1 MRRMGNLS
9 RNMKNNCKKTVAAC
23 FIGYIVQAIVCT
35 VAPLLFVTVSDTYGI
50 PMTKITLL
58 VTVNYI
64 LQLGIDLAAAKF
76 AKHISYRVL
85 AVAAQVLSGTGLI
98 LLTVLPELLPDP
110 FVGLLVSVM
119 VYAVGGGLLEVII
132 SPMVESCPISNKEQ
146 MMSLLHSFFCWGQV
160 GVVALSTLFFGTVGI
175 AHWQI
180 LVRLWAIVPFANAI
194 WFLTV
199 PIYRPAGDVEA
210 DGSMKRLLASPV
222 FWLFFA
228 MMLCAGASE
237 VAVSQ
242 WASTFAERG
251 LGVSKTV
258 GDLAGPMA
266 FAVCMGISRLIYGF
280 CGAKLRLE
288 RFILFSAVL
297 CVASYLGIVFS
308 PLPVLGLVSCGVCGF
323 SVGIFWPGTLSAA
336 SGRIPGGG
344 TALFAL
350 LALAGDL
357 GCSAGPTLA
366 GFVAGAY
373 GDDLHKGILAA
384 IVFPVLMLAGA
395 FLLRRQKKKE

>member
-1 MRRMGNLS
+1 
-9 RNMKNNCKKTVAAC
+9 MKNNCRKTVAAC

-35 VAPLLFVTVSDTYGI
+35 VAPLLFVTFSDTYGI

-58 VTVNYI
+58 VTVNFL

-76 AKHISYRVL
+76 AKHISYRAL
-85 AVAAQVLSGTGLI
+85 AVAAQLFSGAGLI
-98 LLTVLPELLPDP
+98 LLTVLPELFSDP
-110 FVGLLVSVM
+110 FAGLFLSVS

-132 SPMVESCPISNKEQ
+132 SPMVESCPLRNKEQ

-175 AHWQI
+175 EHWKI
-180 LVRLWAIVPFANAI
+180 LVRLWSVIPFANAV

-199 PIYRPAGDVEA
+199 PIYRPAGDDAES
-210 DGSMKRLLASPV
+210 GSVKRLLTLPA

-228 MMLCAGASE
+228 LMLCAGASE

-266 FAVCMGISRLIYGF
+266 FAVCMGASRLIYGF
-280 CGAKLRLE
+280 CGSRLRLE

-297 CVASYLGIVFS
+297 CVAAYLGIALS
-308 PLPVLGLVSCGVCGF
+308 PSPILGLISCAVCGF

-336 SGRIPGGG
+336 SGRLPGGG
-344 TALFAL
+344 TAMFAL
-350 LALAGDL
+350 LALAGDI

-366 GFVAGAY
+366 GLVAGAC
-373 GDDLHKGILAA
+373 GDDLHIGILAA
-384 IVFPVLMLAGA
+384 IVFPALMLAGSV
-395 FLLRRQKKKE
+395 LLKRLKNRIHD

>member
-1 MRRMGNLS
+1 MT
-9 RNMKNNCKKTVAAC
+9 KPNCTRTVAAC

-35 VAPLLFVTVSDTYGI
+35 LAPLLFVTFSDSYGI

-58 VTVNYI
+58 VTVNYL
-64 LQLGIDLAAAKF
+64 LQLSIDLIAARF
-76 AKHISYRVL
+76 AKHISYRAL
-85 AVAAQVLSGTGLI
+85 AVAAQLLSGAGLI
-98 LLTVLPELLPDP
+98 FLTVLPELFPDP
-110 FVGLLVSVM
+110 FVGLLLSVM

-175 AHWQI
+175 AHWR
-180 LVRLWAIVPFANAI
+180 LLARLWAIIPFANAVF
-194 WFLTV
+194 FLTV
-199 PIYRPAGDVEA
+199 PIYRPEGDGESGIPLRGLV
-210 DGSMKRLLASPV
+210 ASPV

-237 VAVSQ
+237 VAMSQ

-251 LGVSKTV
+251 LGISKTV

-280 CGAKLRLE
+280 CGSRLRLD
-288 RFILFSAVL
+288 RFLLFSAAL
-297 CVASYLGIVFS
+297 CVGSYLCIGLS
-308 PLPVLGLVSCGVCGF
+308 PNPVPGLIGCAVCGF

-336 SGRIPGGG
+336 SGSLPGGG
-344 TALFAL
+344 TSMFAL
-350 LALAGDL
+350 LALAGDI
-357 GCSAGPTLA
+357 GCSTGPTLA
-366 GFVAGAY
+366 GFVAGAH
-373 GDDLHKGILAA
+373 GDNLHLGILAA
-384 IVFPVLMLAGA
+384 IFFPVLMLGGA
-395 FLLRRQKKKE
+395 FLLKRLQGSRRAGR